1 MTLNIC
7 CDRISEIFK
16 ETVRFLNLLSASE
29 DITAQDFKELENF
42 IEQSIRE
49 DNFISETCRPLV
61 SGGKR
66 LRPMLFLLCSRAKNF
81 SSNEKALPLATALE
95 LIHTA
100 SLVHDDILDGAKK
113 RRGVETINSK
123 YGAQISVL
131 VGDYLFAKAFQ
142 LVAKNNYGDEV
153 AAVLSE
159 LVKNLC
165 VGEIMQDRSLF
176 VVPTLSEYYTRINL
190 KTAVFLSSCC
200 RLGGI
205 ISGMDEK
212 EIDGLAFYGNS
223 LGLAFQI
230 VDDILDFFGDE
241 KVTGK
246 IVGGDLK
253 SGVMTLPVIR
263 ALNVSKDSKILREI
277 VTRQEVTSSD
287 IQNAIKIIK
296 STDAIE
302 YCKMRA
308 MAHIDSAL
316 VNLPFGIK
324 TSVRLALEKIADFV
338 IDRNW

>member
-1 MTLNIC
+1 M
-7 CDRISEIFK
+7 K
-16 ETVRFLNLLSASE
+16 LLSASE
-29 DITAQDFKELENF
+29 IITTQDLKELGNLIEESIKEDDF
-42 IEQSIRE
+42 IHEA
-49 DNFISETCRPLV
+49 CAPLV
-61 SGGKR
+61 NGGKR
-66 LRPMLFLLCSRAKNF
+66 LRPMLFLLCARAKNF
-81 SSNEKALPLATALE
+81 SSNEKAMPLAVALE

-113 RRGVETINSK
+113 RRGVETSNAK

-142 LVAKNNYGDEV
+142 LVAENNYNDKV
-153 AAVLSE
+153 AAVLSK

-176 VVPTLSEYYTRINL
+176 TVPTLSEYYTRINL

-200 RLGGI
+200 QLGGI
-205 ISGMDEK
+205 VSEMDEK
-212 EIDGLAFYGNS
+212 EIDGLAFYGSS

-246 IVGGDLK
+246 VVGGDLK

-263 ALNVSKDSKILREI
+263 ALNVSKDSEILREI
-277 VTRQEVTSSD
+277 VTRREVTQAD
-287 IQNAIKIIK
+287 VDDAIEIIK
-296 STDAIE
+296 NTDAIE

-324 TSVRLALEKIADFV
+324 TSVNLALEKIADFV
-338 IDRNW
+338 VDRNR